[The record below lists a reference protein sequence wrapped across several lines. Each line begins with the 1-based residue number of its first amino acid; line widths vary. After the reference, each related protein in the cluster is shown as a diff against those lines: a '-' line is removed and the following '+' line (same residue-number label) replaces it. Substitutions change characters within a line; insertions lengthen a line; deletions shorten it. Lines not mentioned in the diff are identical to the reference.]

1 MNDFPARI
9 SLLGYTQ
16 TDAVEVRSGL
26 DLRGAVPFASNKQPA
41 GCESHTFVVRVGPE
55 HLSIYHAHLFAAS
68 GGRETKR
75 RFHLIISHG
84 TVHLNPPAC
93 LLNCGQIALAIQ
105 CFTLRSN
112 NRTRVPDRV
121 PRIGRSSSGCK
132 LLYKRLPCSCLTFF
146 FFYLP
151 PDGQLYSATPLACR
165 SIHTHASARAN
176 WSSLLFFSLLGAS
189 SSLRRRRPLKLPFR
203 D

>member
-93 LLNCGQIALAIQ
+93 LLNCGRIALTIQ

-146 FFYLP
+146 FSIYLRMASYIWQRRLLAVP
-151 PDGQLYSATPLACR
+151 STLTHQLAPTGRRFSSFPFSA
-165 SIHTHASARAN
+165 H
-176 WSSLLFFSLLGAS
+176 
-189 SSLRRRRPLKLPFR
+189 RRP
-203 D
+203 